1 MLYFKSMTAISGSI
15 DIYGLNQIIHVTV
28 KTGGLFFFTWSIFW
42 RFLFLKVYRAN
53 FSNGII
59 WCVSHVFRSKGSKFG
74 FVDDEIVI
82 SEIVFKKN
90 YPISVLCRCNCWLCW
105 KFGVFM
111 FVFICV
117 RYMCYV
123 KVYVMKSALWL
134 CIVDWLS
141 CGTAGQ

>member
-28 KTGGLFFFTWSIFW
+28 KTGEFFFFTWSIFW

-74 FVDDEIVI
+74 FVDEEIVI

-90 YPISVLCRCNCWLCW
+90 YPISVLCRCNCLLCW

-117 RYMCYV
+117 TYMCYV

-134 CIVDWLS
+134 RIVDWLS